1 MFNTWTV
8 ARLNMLEAIILTK
21 PSILTIGWQIILTL
35 DVCKVIKDW
44 LISFTSLIDVL
55 WIDILSKFSP
65 LSLHIKFFL
74 QFLLILLINLAYV
87 KESILSNLNNSYWI
101 RIAEN
106 LIAKL
111 HYQEKVLYD

>member
-1 MFNTWTV
+1 MF
-8 ARLNMLEAIILTK
+8 EAILIE
-21 PSILTIGWQIILTL
+21 PSILTIGWQIITL

-87 KESILSNLNNSYWI
+87 KESILSNLINSYWI
-101 RIAEN
+101 RIVEN
-106 LIAKL
+106 LIVKL
-111 HYQEKVLYD
+111 HYQERVPYD

>member
-1 MFNTWTV
+1 MF
-8 ARLNMLEAIILTK
+8 EAILIE
-21 PSILTIGWQIILTL
+21 PSILTIGWQIITL

-87 KESILSNLNNSYWI
+87 KESILSNLINSYWI

-106 LIAKL
+106 LIVKL
-111 HYQEKVLYD
+111 HYQKRVPYD